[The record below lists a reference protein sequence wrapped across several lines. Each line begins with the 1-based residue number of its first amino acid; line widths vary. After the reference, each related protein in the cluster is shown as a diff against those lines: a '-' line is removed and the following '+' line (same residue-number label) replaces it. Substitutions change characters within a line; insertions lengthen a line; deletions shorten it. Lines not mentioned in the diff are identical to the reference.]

1 MKAETF
7 LARLFS
13 IAFHPLVIPTLGL
26 LLLFRLDSYIHFA
39 VPPQAKRF
47 ILVIV
52 FINTALAPAL
62 AVLLLKRTGLIR
74 DVMLNDRSERLFPLL
89 LSSLLFFLTYY
100 LLRQVTL
107 PSLIYYYM
115 MGGTLLVILCLLI
128 TFRWKISLHMMG
140 LGGYTGFLI
149 ATSMFLKI
157 DISLL
162 IGLCVLVGGF
172 VGAARLRL
180 GSHTPMQI
188 YAGYLAGAGV
198 MLALFLFLRA

>member
-1 MKAETF
+1 MKAERI

-13 IAFHPLVIPTLGL
+13 VAFHPLVIPALGI
-26 LLLFRLDSYIHFA
+26 LLLFQLDSYIQFA

-52 FINTALAPAL
+52 LVNTALAPAL
-62 AVLLLKRTGLIR
+62 AILLLKRTGLIR
-74 DVMLNDRSERLFPLL
+74 DVLLDDRGERLFPLL

-115 MGGTLLVILCLLI
+115 MGATLLVILCLLI
-128 TFRWKISLHMMG
+128 TFRWKISIHMMS
-140 LGGYTGFLI
+140 LGGLTGFLI
-149 ATSMFLKI
+149 AASLFLRV
-157 DISLL
+157 DLSLL
-162 IGLCVLVGGF
+162 IGLSFFVGGL
-172 VGAARLRL
+172 VGAARLML
-180 GSHTPMQI
+180 GAHTPMQV
-188 YAGYLAGAGV
+188 YAGYLAGVGV

>member
-1 MKAETF
+1 
-7 LARLFS
+7 
-13 IAFHPLVIPTLGL
+13 L
-26 LLLFRLDSYIHFA
+26 LCCC
-39 VPPQAKRF
+39 
-47 ILVIV
+47 
-52 FINTALAPAL
+52 
-62 AVLLLKRTGLIR
+62 LKRTGLIR
-74 DVMLNDRSERLFPLL
+74 DVLLNERSERLFPLL

-157 DISLL
+157 DISLV
-162 IGLCVLVGGF
+162 IGLSFLVGGL

-180 GSHTPMQI
+180 GSHTPLQI
-188 YAGYLAGAGV
+188 YTGYLAGAGV
-198 MLALFLFLRA
+198 MLALFLFLRV